1 MHSGA
6 LVTSTKRTGSQK
18 LIGIPGIG
26 TGFGGFLQKHSGI
39 FAEELE
45 AGIDEATTFTPA
57 T

>member
-6 LVTSTKRTGSQK
+6 LVTSTNRTGSQK

-26 TGFGGFLQKHSGI
+26 TGFPRLLQKHTGI
-39 FAEELE
+39 LAEELE
-45 AGIDEATTFTPA
+45 AGIDEETTLSPA